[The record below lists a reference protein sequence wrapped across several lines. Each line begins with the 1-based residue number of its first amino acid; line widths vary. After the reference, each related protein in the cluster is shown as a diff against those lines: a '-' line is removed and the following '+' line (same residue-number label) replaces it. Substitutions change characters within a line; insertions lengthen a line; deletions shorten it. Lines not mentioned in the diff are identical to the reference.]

1 MEENSMYTKTE
12 ILQIAKEQLALDY
25 SCQVSDFEKEK
36 NTIVENNLVEGR
48 RIYRNDGCFL
58 KLLCFSNKAIIKT
71 SPMMMPWCEEKFL
84 KTDTEW
90 LFEYPKL
97 REIDKKLNE
106 FGHEIA
112 GIHHY
117 YLPNTDV
124 SLIEPNISV
133 KWYKTEDILQFEND
147 DRFGE
152 AFAFN
157 KTNPDVLAVAA
168 FDGDNMM
175 GMAGASADSKTMW
188 QIGID
193 VFPEYRGR
201 KVGTNLV
208 ALLKNEILKRGKVPF
223 YGTVNSHFHSQNIAI
238 NAGFFPVWA
247 ELYSRS
253 KKEE

>member
-1 MEENSMYTKTE
+1 MYTKSE

-25 SCQVSDFEKEK
+25 NCKVSDFEKEK
-36 NTIVENNLVEGR
+36 NTVVENKLIEGR

-58 KLLCFSNKAIIKT
+58 KLLCFSDKAIIRT

-90 LFEYPKL
+90 IFEYPKL
-97 REIDKKLNE
+97 RAIDKKLNE

-112 GIHHY
+112 DIHHY
-117 YLPNTDV
+117 YLPNTDMSAV
-124 SLIEPNISV
+124 EPNISV
-133 KWYKTEDILQFEND
+133 KWYETEDILQFEND

-175 GMAGASADSKTMW
+175 GMAGASADSKIMW

-223 YGTVNSHFHSQNIAI
+223 YGTVNSHFHSKNIAI
-238 NAGFFPVWA
+238 NAGFFPAWA
-247 ELYSRS
+247 ELYSRT
-253 KKEE
+253 KKEA